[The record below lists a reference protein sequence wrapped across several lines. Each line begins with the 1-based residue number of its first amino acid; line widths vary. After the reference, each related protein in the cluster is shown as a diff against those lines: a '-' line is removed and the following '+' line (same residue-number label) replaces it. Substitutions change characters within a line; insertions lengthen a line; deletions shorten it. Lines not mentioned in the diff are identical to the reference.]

1 MKDKAFLLFLLGM
14 LSCGILSAQ
23 TGNVKGT
30 IIDAQ
35 TREGIPF
42 ANVVLVHAGDST
54 QVMGMASSD
63 SGHFEFKRV
72 PKRDKTSP
80 STWESSP

>member
-35 TREGIPF
+35 TREGLIQ
-42 ANVVLVHAGDST
+42 N
-54 QVMGMASSD
+54 SD
-63 SGHFEFKRV
+63 GTWTAVGRRV
-72 PKRDKTSP
+72 PLVYVRGGRCAGRTEYIGGRCGEGYGQQSFV
-80 STWESSP
+80 